1 MALHL
6 NLNHELE
13 RLRAERRRDP
23 LKLTMIGLMF
33 VAGLFVLQYM
43 WTMTKTSLV
52 TRERDKMKAE
62 LNKKDPLAKAAV
74 VEEVELQKKLGN
86 GERFRGRIEGKFY
99 WAPLIQLVIENIP
112 GNIHITRFAGDVNAE
127 DPSKVQFKLEGLIV
141 GSAPLTL
148 ADEFRKKLG
157 QSLEQKYKNVKTD
170 YRHLLEEKEQVV
182 IEGKS
187 LSNATFTINVQMQHR
202 ESTLAAKKP

>member
-13 RLRAERRRDP
+13 RIRAERRRDP

-74 VEEVELQKKLGN
+74 IEEAELQRKLGN

-127 DPSKVQFKLEGLIV
+127 DPSKIQFKLEGLIV

-148 ADEFRKKLG
+148 ADDFRKKLG

-187 LSNATFTINVQMQHR
+187 LPNATFTINVQMQHR